1 MKDIAEE
8 YIEVPYPLTNLEDQF
23 SQDLRFNVSREKV
36 KRSRLSLEEIKEI
49 KREERRKK
57 KASESK

>member
-1 MKDIAEE
+1 M
-8 YIEVPYPLTNLEDQF
+8 PYPLTNLEDQF

-49 KREERRKK
+49 KEKSDGKEG
-57 KASESK
+57 SESK